1 MAPPDA
7 NIHPVAT
14 GRAAEAV
21 SQHQDP
27 QELTFYSGWF
37 CPFNQ
42 RVWIALEERGI
53 PYQYKEVNPYKK
65 EEHFLRINPRGLVPA
80 VEYRGK
86 AIYESLILLEFL
98 EDAYPSHKP
107 NLLPSDPYERAHQ
120 RIWIDHISKTVV
132 PAWMRLLM
140 AQPNEQEK
148 LQTALNE
155 LYEGLRKLQREVKGP
170 YFAGEQFTLVDVALV
185 PWVVR
190 DHVLAEHRGY
200 KREDVGGGWVEYAK
214 ALETRD
220 SVLRTTSERDK
231 YRVLYDRYLRGEA
244 QSEAAKAIRA
254 GRPLP

>member
-14 GRAAEAV
+14 GRAAETVAR
-21 SQHQDP
+21 HQDP

-42 RVWIALEERGI
+42 RVWIALEEKGI

-86 AIYESLILLEFL
+86 AIYESLVLLEFL

-107 NLLPSDPYERAHQ
+107 SLLPSDPYERARQ
-120 RIWIDHISKTVV
+120 RIWIDHISKAVV
-132 PAWMRLLM
+132 PAWMRLVM
-140 AQPNEQEK
+140 AQPNEPEK

-155 LYEGLRKLQREVKGP
+155 LYEGLRKLQHEVKGP
-170 YFAGEQFTLVDVALV
+170 YFAGEQFTLVDVVLV
-185 PWVVR
+185 PWVTR
-190 DHVLAEHRGY
+190 DNISAEHRGY
-200 KREDVGGGWVEYAK
+200 KREDVGAGWVKYAK

-220 SVLRTTSERDK
+220 SVLKTTSEQDK
-231 YRVLYDRYLRGEA
+231 IQVLYDRYLRGEA